1 MTFPSS
7 FAPLAGISRARLPAW
22 ALPDGWPTQANGEPL
37 LADLAFRDG
46 RIAALTPTDQPT
58 PGLWDLAGALTL
70 PGLVEPHAHLD
81 KTFTIE
87 RCRPAQAGLLA
98 AIHAMHEDRQHWTR
112 ADIQRRASAALAR
125 AAANGVTH
133 LRSHIDWFT
142 ADAPDAWQELARL
155 DTVGITLERVALVP
169 LTLFRD
175 PADAGAI
182 ARTVATSG
190 EGCLLGGFIHS
201 SNWDAAAMANL
212 LDSAARWE
220 LDLDLHIDE
229 ELSEVSQGLTWLAD
243 HLSRHPFPGHIC
255 CSHGCALAAGSDQ
268 QAAPILRQLAAHGV
282 TLIALPMTNLLLH
295 EAQAAG
301 VATLVGCDNVQDA
314 FCPAGSYDPL
324 DTLACGLF
332 SAQLSDLFDRQS
344 RLICDRA
351 ALTGSP
357 ADAAPFAIGAAASVV
372 IFPSSDRF
380 TWPLNSAAR
389 LVVNH
394 GRLTHR
400 RVWQEEMAHE
410 S

>member
-7 FAPLAGISRARLPAW
+7 SAPLAGISRARLPAW
-22 ALPDGWPTQANGEPL
+22 ALPDGWPTQANGEPQ

-46 RIAALTPTDQPT
+46 RIAAVTPSVEPA

-142 ADAPDAWQELARL
+142 ADAPDAWQEIARL

-190 EGCLLGGFIHS
+190 EGCLL
-201 SNWDAAAMANL
+201 
-212 LDSAARWE
+212 DSAARWD

-255 CSHGCALAAGSDQ
+255 CSHGCALAAGSDE

-282 TLIALPMTNLLLH
+282 TLIALPMTNLLLQDATFGRTPRQRGITLLH

-301 VATLVGCDNVQDA
+301 VATLLGCDNVQDA

-357 ADAAPFAIGAAASVV
+357 ADAAPFAVGEAASVV
-372 IFPSSDRF
+372 IFPGSDRF

>member
-7 FAPLAGISRARLPAW
+7 SAPLAGISRARLPAW
-22 ALPDGWPTQANGEPL
+22 ALPDGWPTQANGEPQ

-46 RIAALTPTDQPT
+46 RIAAVTPSVEPA

-98 AIHAMHEDRQHWTR
+98 AIHAMHADRQHWTR

-142 ADAPDAWQELARL
+142 ADAPDAWQEIARL

-190 EGCLLGGFIHS
+190 EGCLL
-201 SNWDAAAMANL
+201 
-212 LDSAARWE
+212 DSAARWD

-255 CSHGCALAAGSDQ
+255 CSHGCALAAGSDE

-282 TLIALPMTNLLLH
+282 TLIALPMTNLLLQDATFGRTPRQRGITLLH

-301 VATLVGCDNVQDA
+301 VATLLGCDNVQDA

-357 ADAAPFAIGAAASVV
+357 ADAAPFAVGEAASVV
-372 IFPSSDRF
+372 IFPGSDRF

>member
-7 FAPLAGISRARLPAW
+7 CAPLVGISRARLPAW
-22 ALPDGWPTQANGEPL
+22 ALPDGWPTRANGEPL

-87 RCRPAQAGLLA
+87 RCRPA
-98 AIHAMHEDRQHWTR
+98 
-112 ADIQRRASAALAR
+112 
-125 AAANGVTH
+125 
-133 LRSHIDWFT
+133 
-142 ADAPDAWQELARL
+142 PDAWQEIARL
-155 DTVGITLERVALVP
+155 DTGGITLERVALVP
-169 LTLFRD
+169 LPLFQD
-175 PADAGAI
+175 PVEAEAI
-182 ARTVATSG
+182 ARAVANSG
-190 EGCLLGGFIHS
+190 ERCLLGGFIHS
-201 SNWDAAAMANL
+201 SNWDAAAMENL
-212 LDSAARWE
+212 LCSAARWD

-255 CSHGCALAAGSDQ
+255 CSHGCALAAGSDE

-282 TLIALPMTNLLLH
+282 TLIALPMTNLLLQDATFGRTPRQRGITLLH

-301 VATLVGCDNVQDA
+301 VATLLGCDNVQDA

-357 ADAAPFAIGAAASVV
+357 ADAAPFAVGAAASVV
-372 IFPSSDRF
+372 IFPGSDRF

>member
-7 FAPLAGISRARLPAW
+7 SAPLAGISRARLPAW
-22 ALPDGWPTQANGEPL
+22 ALPDGWPTQANGEPQ

-46 RIAALTPTDQPT
+46 RIAAVTPSVEPA

-142 ADAPDAWQELARL
+142 ADAPDAWQEIARL

-190 EGCLLGGFIHS
+190 EGCLL
-201 SNWDAAAMANL
+201 
-212 LDSAARWE
+212 DSAARWD

-255 CSHGCALAAGSDQ
+255 CSHGCALAAGSDE

-282 TLIALPMTNLLLH
+282 TLIALPMTNLLLQDATFGRTPRQRGITLLH
-295 EAQAAG
+295 EVQAAG
-301 VATLVGCDNVQDA
+301 VATLLGCDNVQDA

-357 ADAAPFAIGAAASVV
+357 ADAAPFAVGEAASVV
-372 IFPSSDRF
+372 IFPGSDRF

>member
-7 FAPLAGISRARLPAW
+7 SAPLAGISRARLPAW
-22 ALPDGWPTQANGEPL
+22 ALPDGWPTQANGEPQ

-46 RIAALTPTDQPT
+46 RIAAVTPSVEPA

-142 ADAPDAWQELARL
+142 ADAPDAWQEIARL

-190 EGCLLGGFIHS
+190 EGCLL
-201 SNWDAAAMANL
+201 
-212 LDSAARWE
+212 DSAARWD

-255 CSHGCALAAGSDQ
+255 CSHGCALAAGSDE

-282 TLIALPMTNLLLH
+282 TLIALPMTNLLLQDATFGRTPRQRGITLLH

-301 VATLVGCDNVQDA
+301 VATLLGCDNVQDA

-357 ADAAPFAIGAAASVV
+357 ADAAPFSVGEAASVV
-372 IFPSSDRF
+372 IFPGSDRF